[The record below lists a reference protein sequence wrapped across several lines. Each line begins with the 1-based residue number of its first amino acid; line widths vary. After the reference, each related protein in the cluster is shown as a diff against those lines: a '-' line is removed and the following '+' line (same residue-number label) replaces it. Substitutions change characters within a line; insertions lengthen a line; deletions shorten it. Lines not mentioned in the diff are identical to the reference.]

1 VRLVTHLTP
10 VPVPAPLDVRRLL
23 EGLLGRVVE
32 VTPAP
37 PWAPLQPGQGTLALF
52 VDDDSRIRAVAVCD
66 VALSAHAGASIGLL
80 PADQSR
86 RAVAE
91 SALPEMVRE
100 NLHEVLDILSA
111 LFNVEGAPHLRLYAV
126 HHAGEDVAP
135 ELLVLGGVLGR
146 RLDLTV
152 RISGYGAG
160 HLGLVVV
167 V

>member
-1 VRLVTHLTP
+1 VRLVADPTT
-10 VPVPAPLDVRRLL
+10 VPVPEPLEVRRLL
-23 EGLLGRVVE
+23 EELLGRAVE
-32 VTPAP
+32 VMPAA
-37 PWAPLQPGQGTLALF
+37 PWAPLQADQGTLAIY
-52 VDDDSRIRAVAVCD
+52 VDDDMTIRAVVVCD

-91 SALPEMVRE
+91 NELPEMVRE
-100 NLHEVLDILSA
+100 NLHEVLDIVSA

-126 HHAGEDVAP
+126 HHVGGDVTA

-152 RISGYGAG
+152 RISGYGSG
-160 HLGLVVV
+160 HLGLVVMV
-167 V
+167 